1 MNNNEILSV
10 LQSWNF
16 WEKDLDEI
24 DVGNPRKMYL
34 HKLNEMLQSGQVVS
48 ITGVRRSGKSFILR
62 AFAKQLM
69 IKGRLPREILIVN
82 FEDPRFDSELDAA
95 FLERIYQAYLA
106 EMCPKNKPV
115 IFLDEVQKV
124 SGWEKWVRMMH
135 ELNKARVV
143 VTGSNVDL
151 LSGELA
157 SVLTGRHLDL
167 KVMPLSFVEYSEFKK
182 KAGEKTDFDAYLS
195 QGGFPATILAINKN
209 EIVLQILDDIVEKDI
224 IKRFNVRKEDK
235 LKSLLRFYLSNISS
249 QISYSAIEKYLN
261 ISGDTI
267 AKFSRYFENAY
278 LLFFLKRYSFK
289 VKEQEKTTRKVYATD
304 TGLATA
310 GGFQFAENH
319 GRLLENVVFL
329 ELKRRSAFSVNSE
342 LYYFQDQAHREVDF
356 VIKKDYKIQELIQVC
371 TTMSEFKTKSREF
384 NGLLSGASELKCDN
398 LLIITNDEE
407 GEETVKGKKIKI
419 VPIAKWLVSP

>member
-16 WEKDLDEI
+16 WGKDLDEI

-62 AFAKQLM
+62 AFAKELM
-69 IKGRLPREILIVN
+69 TKGRLSREILIVN

-95 FLERIYQAYLA
+95 FLEKIYQTYLR
-106 EMCPKNKPV
+106 EMMPKNKPV

-124 SGWEKWVRMMH
+124 LGWEKWVRMMH
-135 ELNKARVV
+135 ELNKAQIVI
-143 VTGSNVDL
+143 TGSNADL
-151 LSGELA
+151 LSGDLS

-167 KVMPLSFVEYSEFKK
+167 KVMPLSFVEFSEFKK
-182 KAGEKTDFDAYLS
+182 KAGEKVDFDEYLS
-195 QGGFPATILAINKN
+195 QGGFPAAVFAINSN
-209 EIVLQILDDIVEKDI
+209 EIILQILDDIVEKDI

-235 LKSLLRFYLSNISS
+235 LKSLLRFYLSNISA
-249 QISYSAIEKYLN
+249 QISYSALEKHLGLT
-261 ISGDTI
+261 GDTI
-267 AKFSRYFENAY
+267 AKFSRYFENVY

-289 VKEQEKTTRKVYATD
+289 VKEQEKTTRKVYAID

-310 GGFQFAENH
+310 GGFQFAENS

-329 ELKRRSAFSVNSE
+329 ELKRRTNFLLNTE
-342 LYYFQDQAHREVDF
+342 IYYFQDQAHREVDF
-356 VIKKDYKIQELIQVC
+356 VVKKGHKIKELIQVC
-371 TTMSEFKTKSREF
+371 MTMSQFKTKSREF
-384 NGLLSGASELKCDN
+384 KGLLSGARELKCDN
-398 LLIITNDEE
+398 LLIITNEEE
-407 GEETVKGKKIKI
+407 GEEKVHGKKIKI
-419 VPIAKWLVSP
+419 MPLAKWLVL